1 MANLPQ
7 EVKSGKRKLIT
18 MSAGNYGKAFAYT
31 LDKLNL
37 SGLCL
42 MPLTAPSSRV
52 ALIKSLGVSVEQCPT
67 SELTSEVNRYVQK
80 ENFIYYHSFDDA
92 RLVAGYGRD
101 ERKITAWSYGCEVA
115 IYPSHEIQAAFS
127 QYAAHNFPVLDP
139 IDDASYIT
147 GCASVAMEIL
157 EDDVRP
163 DVVVVCCG
171 GGGLVSGIAAAI
183 KLSGLRDC
191 RIYAV
196 EPEGSRT
203 MYESFQKGEP
213 VTMAV
218 NSVAT
223 GLSPP
228 YAGKLTY
235 QCCRRY
241 VEDVILV
248 SDNEILKCMSRL
260 FDIGLVAEP
269 SGCAAL
275 AAILNNKIPDVAG
288 KRVVAVVTGRIVTE
302 SILGPTTNVTSTS
315 GFADTFS
322 VPLSD
327 NYSDPFAVSNNGKT
341 TTSIIELQEAS
352 CDEYMFDTTA
362 RSFYMNNTCVR
373 EKPSSSTPSLGVNQV
388 ASLPLL
394 ISSVVA
400 ALVMVVFIILFF
412 AKKCKRREFCRRK
425 NTAMKN
431 SAVNSGFGT
440 QEGSEIG
447 LLPVNDTY
455 NELREHEK
463 RTNDDGNQE
472 NYHHFDLT
480 FVKDEVDPSQYD
492 HVTKTSGP
500 YEFVISHG

>member
-1 MANLPQ
+1 MTSDDDVVTLEDIEKAREVIMKSPLNVRKTPLLKNMTSYFPELDPSINLHLKLESLQTTGSFKIRGVANQMANLPQ

-52 ALIKSLGVSVEQCPT
+52 ALIKSLGVSVEQSPT

-92 RLVAGYGRD
+92 RLIAGYG
-101 ERKITAWSYGCEVA
+101 
-115 IYPSHEIQAAFS
+115 
-127 QYAAHNFPVLDP
+127 
-139 IDDASYIT
+139 
-147 GCASVAMEIL
+147 SVAMEIL

-275 AAILNNKIPDVAG
+275 AAILNNQIPDVAG
-288 KRVVAVVTGRIVTE
+288 KRVVAVVTG
-302 SILGPTTNVTSTS
+302 SNVT
-315 GFADTFS
+315 
-322 VPLSD
+322 LS
-327 NYSDPFAVSNNGKT
+327 
-341 TTSIIELQEAS
+341 E
-352 CDEYMFDTTA
+352 M
-362 RSFYMNNTCVR
+362 
-373 EKPSSSTPSLGVNQV
+373 SSYIQ
-388 ASLPLL
+388 
-394 ISSVVA
+394 
-400 ALVMVVFIILFF
+400 
-412 AKKCKRREFCRRK
+412 
-425 NTAMKN
+425 
-431 SAVNSGFGT
+431 
-440 QEGSEIG
+440 
-447 LLPVNDTY
+447 
-455 NELREHEK
+455 
-463 RTNDDGNQE
+463 
-472 NYHHFDLT
+472 
-480 FVKDEVDPSQYD
+480 
-492 HVTKTSGP
+492 
-500 YEFVISHG
+500 

>member
-1 MANLPQ
+1 MTSDDDVVTLEDIEKAREVIMKSPLNVRKTPLLKNMTSYFPELDPSINLHLKLESLQTTGSFKIRGVANQMANLPQ

-52 ALIKSLGVSVEQCPT
+52 ALIKS
-67 SELTSEVNRYVQK
+67 
-80 ENFIYYHSFDDA
+80 
-92 RLVAGYGRD
+92 
-101 ERKITAWSYGCEVA
+101 YGCEVA

-147 GCASVAMEIL
+147 GCGSVAMEIL

-183 KLSGLRDC
+183 KSSGLRDC

-288 KRVVAVVTGRIVTE
+288 KRVVAVVTG
-302 SILGPTTNVTSTS
+302 SNVT
-315 GFADTFS
+315 
-322 VPLSD
+322 LS
-327 NYSDPFAVSNNGKT
+327 
-341 TTSIIELQEAS
+341 E
-352 CDEYMFDTTA
+352 M
-362 RSFYMNNTCVR
+362 
-373 EKPSSSTPSLGVNQV
+373 SSYIQ
-388 ASLPLL
+388 
-394 ISSVVA
+394 
-400 ALVMVVFIILFF
+400 
-412 AKKCKRREFCRRK
+412 
-425 NTAMKN
+425 
-431 SAVNSGFGT
+431 
-440 QEGSEIG
+440 
-447 LLPVNDTY
+447 
-455 NELREHEK
+455 
-463 RTNDDGNQE
+463 
-472 NYHHFDLT
+472 
-480 FVKDEVDPSQYD
+480 
-492 HVTKTSGP
+492 
-500 YEFVISHG
+500 

>member
-1 MANLPQ
+1 MTSDDDVVTLEDIEKAREVIMKSPLNVRKTPLLKNMTSYFPELDPSINLHLKLESLQTTGSFKIRGVANQMANLPQ

-80 ENFIYYHSFDDA
+80 ENFIFYHSFDDA
-92 RLVAGYGRD
+92 RLIAGYGSICCTRQTIQHPFKKSPRQSRPKP
-101 ERKITAWSYGCEVA
+101 ESYGCEVA

-147 GCASVAMEIL
+147 GCGSVAMEIL

-191 RIYAV
+191 RVYAV

-203 MYESFQKGEP
+203 MYESFRKGEP

-288 KRVVAVVTGRIVTE
+288 KRVVAVVTG
-302 SILGPTTNVTSTS
+302 SNVT
-315 GFADTFS
+315 
-322 VPLSD
+322 LS
-327 NYSDPFAVSNNGKT
+327 
-341 TTSIIELQEAS
+341 E
-352 CDEYMFDTTA
+352 M
-362 RSFYMNNTCVR
+362 
-373 EKPSSSTPSLGVNQV
+373 SSYIQ
-388 ASLPLL
+388 
-394 ISSVVA
+394 
-400 ALVMVVFIILFF
+400 
-412 AKKCKRREFCRRK
+412 
-425 NTAMKN
+425 
-431 SAVNSGFGT
+431 
-440 QEGSEIG
+440 
-447 LLPVNDTY
+447 
-455 NELREHEK
+455 
-463 RTNDDGNQE
+463 
-472 NYHHFDLT
+472 
-480 FVKDEVDPSQYD
+480 
-492 HVTKTSGP
+492 
-500 YEFVISHG
+500 